1 LLTPYF
7 RWTFVAVWLVGMPI
21 GLYLTFVT
29 RPTYELR
36 GIWIGLIVGMGLL
49 AGVMLL
55 QVLMLDWEKEARK
68 AEYRLLA
75 SGQAYEDAG
84 PGAGADLDRAEAGE
98 EPGIVMNPMGGGS
111 RASGVS
117 RSGRAGSV
125 AMPVIGSQAVGE
137 MQYNSFLALVH
148 GLTAPRILAGGFPM
162 DHVHRSAE
170 EELAEIEFVEFGSLP
185 GVPQGR
191 NDGGSAGKGG
201 AASLSTEVPAEAGE
215 EDEEQHKRLN

>member
-55 QVLMLDWEKEARK
+55 QVFMLDWEKEARK

-84 PGAGADLDRAEAGE
+84 PGAGADLDRAEAGD

-125 AMPVIGSQAVGE
+125 ATPVIGSQAVGE
-137 MQYNSFLALVH
+137 TERVVSSACSWII
-148 GLTAPRILAGGFPM
+148 GPRIRTDGFPI
-162 DHVHRSAE
+162 DHVYRSAE
-170 EELAEIEFVEFGSLP
+170 EELAEFEFVEFGSLP